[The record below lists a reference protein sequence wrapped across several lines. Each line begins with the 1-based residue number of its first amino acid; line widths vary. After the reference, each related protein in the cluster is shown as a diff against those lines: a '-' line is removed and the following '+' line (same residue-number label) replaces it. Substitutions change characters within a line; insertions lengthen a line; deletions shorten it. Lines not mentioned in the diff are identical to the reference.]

1 MGTQLF
7 EWDCLKLAAAAISGP
22 SYQFQCGMHLTP
34 KLHGLLLKCFCKGVN
49 ERVERYLMF
58 VFNSTGSNPFF
69 FLQLWLL
76 RVVMIMSST

>member
-1 MGTQLF
+1 
-7 EWDCLKLAAAAISGP
+7 
-22 SYQFQCGMHLTP
+22 MHLTP

-76 RVVMIMSST
+76 RVVMIMSSTYKSDNCVLFEKTSGDKFFN

>member
-1 MGTQLF
+1 
-7 EWDCLKLAAAAISGP
+7 
-22 SYQFQCGMHLTP
+22 MHLTP

-69 FLQLWLL
+69 SPA
-76 RVVMIMSST
+76 VVVKGSNDNEFNLKV